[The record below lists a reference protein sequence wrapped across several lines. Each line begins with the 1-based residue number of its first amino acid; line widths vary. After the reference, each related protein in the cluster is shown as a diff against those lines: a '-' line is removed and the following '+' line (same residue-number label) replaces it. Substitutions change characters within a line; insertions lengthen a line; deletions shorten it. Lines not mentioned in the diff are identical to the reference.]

1 MDRVLP
7 RGYRK
12 MIPRGKTLTFWQ
24 KSYDLAKPI
33 LRDKSKK
40 LLKLFSYYAILI
52 ETNCERNQAMMS
64 DFNMFKF
71 NGV

>member
-1 MDRVLP
+1 MVF
-7 RGYRK
+7 RK
-12 MIPRGKTLTFWQ
+12 MKLRGKTLTFWQ